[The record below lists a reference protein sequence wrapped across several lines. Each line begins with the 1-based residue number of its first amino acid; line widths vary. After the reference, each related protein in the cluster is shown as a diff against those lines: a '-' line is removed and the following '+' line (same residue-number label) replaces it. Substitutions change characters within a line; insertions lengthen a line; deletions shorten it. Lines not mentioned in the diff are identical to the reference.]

1 MTMHHPN
8 LQQHDRPQ
16 AISRS
21 YLDIRHV
28 VKQFG
33 SFTALKR
40 SVYRLKRRV
49 CLLSW
54 PFWLWQNHLVARH
67 RRVRSSHLWH
77 HPPKPASDYFLPPE
91 QRDFGIVFQSYALFP
106 NLTVEENIAI
116 GLRNQGMSVRDA
128 LEKVEQWLE
137 MIGSPHRHKI
147 PKPALWR
154 SAAAGRVS
162 ACFGIIAGVITA

>member
-16 AISRS
+16 GDRPQDNRPQAISKS

-33 SFTALKR
+33 SFTALKEI
-40 SVYRLKRRV
+40 SLSIEKGEFV
-49 CLLSW
+49 CFLGPSGCGKTTLLRAIAGLDLPTSGTIH
-54 PFWLWQNHLVARH
+54 QNQQAIT
-67 RRVRSSHLWH
+67 
-77 HPPKPASDYFLPPE
+77 FLPPE

-137 MIGSPHRHKI
+137 MIGCSVPREMSNRDYKNEH
-147 PKPALWR
+147 
-154 SAAAGRVS
+154 
-162 ACFGIIAGVITA
+162 